1 MEGGGADADHASP
14 VSPSPP
20 GQQSPSQGDV
30 TTVLDRTI
38 QTARLILS
46 ELHRQGLRDAGQDLR
61 LHGGAYRNDRFV
73 AIPASSE
80 AIASLREM
88 TVVEQTREDEC
99 AVCLKSY
106 EEGDKIKMMP
116 CSHGFHGDCLLKW
129 LGISRLCPLCRFVLQ
144 AEVGTD

>member
-1 MEGGGADADHASP
+1 MEGGGADANDASP

-38 QTARLILS
+38 ETARLILS
-46 ELHRQGLRDAGQDLR
+46 ELHRLGLRDAGQDLR
-61 LHGGAYRNDRFV
+61 LHGV

-144 AEVGTD
+144 AEAGTD